1 MNIALIAERSAGLM
15 ALRTILA
22 SNHRLVAVY
31 TSPDDGHS
39 SRTVWAEATRV
50 GVWPTPAQNLTLVT
64 AADELRAFAVEVIIN
79 VHSVVLLP
87 QDVREAAIA
96 GAFNLHP
103 GPLPRYAGL
112 NTVCW
117 AIYRGESEFGVT
129 LHKMTGRIDAGP
141 IVDRTTFPILPNDTG
156 LTLSG
161 RCWNQGML
169 LLERFLQQLSVAPQ
183 DIRSQPQDLSQ
194 RQYFGRDIPQ
204 AGQIDWNLPAQRVHD
219 LVRAS
224 NFIPYRSPWG
234 IPRAS
239 VRDEEIDIVQTTL
252 THEACSDP
260 AGTVL
265 LTDSGLRAACA
276 DEWLMVE
283 SVDIKGKIVRAV
295 DALKDR
301 YEPCAG

>member
-22 SNHRLVAVY
+22 SQHRLVAVY
-31 TSPDDGHS
+31 ASPGDGNS
-39 SRTVWAEATRV
+39 SPTVWSEARRR
-50 GVWPTPAQNLTLVT
+50 GIRPTQAQELKNAR
-64 AADELRAFAVEVIIN
+64 AADDVREFAVDVIIN

-87 QDVREAAIA
+87 ANVREAVTL

-112 NTVCW
+112 NTASW

-129 LHKMTGRIDAGP
+129 LHKMTERIDAGP
-141 IVDRTTFPILPNDTG
+141 IVDETSFPILPTDTG

-161 RCWNQGML
+161 RCWTRGML

-183 DIRSQPQDLSQ
+183 DIRSQPQDLAQ
-194 RQYFGRDIPQ
+194 RQYFGKDIPQ

-219 LVRAS
+219 FVRAS
-224 NFIPYRSPWG
+224 NFFPYRSPWG

-239 VRDEEIDIVQTTL
+239 VGHREIGIVQTAL
-252 THEACSDP
+252 THESCIDP
-260 AGTVL
+260 AGTVV
-265 LTDSGLRAACA
+265 LTDSGLKTACG

-283 SVDIKGKIVRAV
+283 RVDIKGKILRAL
-295 DALKDR
+295 DALKHR
-301 YEPCAG
+301 YAPSAA